1 MPYAWPFL
9 VLLAFQ
15 AVTIALVRDPGTMR
29 PIRRHPLIGL
39 LPLLAIGGMVIVL
52 GAWPAAVDAVTA
64 LAAIAVPILALLAG
78 FHVRRWVVPL
88 ALAAPLLWLVAW
100 RLEESPWGELAA
112 NLLIV
117 LAAALLGRLTGW
129 VAPRWALV
137 IGVFIASGVDVWQVA
152 RIEVQPVAQA
162 LGVAQPP
169 SGLPS
174 LQELR
179 FEGATMGWGDAYLAA
194 VVGAIVAVSRRATVA
209 ATLAC
214 GLGGAVFALLF
225 IVVDFL
231 PATVPVAFA
240 LLIAGLVEHRAVRAA
255 VRERWPSRRQGG
267 A

>member
-15 AVTIALVRDPGTMR
+15 AATIALVRDPGGMR

-39 LPLLAIGGMVIVL
+39 LPLFAIGGMVIIL
-52 GAWPAAVDAVTA
+52 GAWPAAVEAVTA
-64 LAAIAVPILALLAG
+64 LAAIAVPVLALLAG

-100 RLEESPWGELAA
+100 RLEPSPWAELAA

-137 IGVFIASGVDVWQVA
+137 IGVFITSAVDVWQVA
-152 RIEVQPVAQA
+152 QIEVQPVAQA
-162 LGVAQPP
+162 LGIAQPP

-194 VVGAIVAVSRRATVA
+194 VVGAIVAVSRRATIA
-209 ATLAC
+209 AVLAC
-214 GLGGAVFALLF
+214 GIGGALFALLF
-225 IVVDFL
+225 LVVDFL

-240 LLIAGLVEHRAVRAA
+240 LVVAGVVERRVVLATLGRWRGAHRPGRD
-255 VRERWPSRRQGG
+255 
-267 A
+267 